1 MKVWEDW
8 FLSPRRGDHASF
20 LRGDGT
26 WANVSNDTHARE
38 DAAMAAL
45 VELLK
50 SGSGATCKPEW
61 HDAFMALFEGQQ
73 KLTSVVIPPSSD
85 LVKRNQSIVTDV
97 TFLYGYD
104 GEDIR
109 IFWMV
114 GLQPGSEGLSRVEYI
129 INPDMSVDTAGFND
143 LINVG
148 ENGDISIAIERT
160 SSKEHI
166 NNKARL
172 IFSTEGNGTKALMD
186 NGEYADVV
194 VKDSK
199 DDAAMRVLAEL
210 VKNVEAKN
218 YTCTQD
224 QYDTLKALFK
234 DATKNTCRVIK
245 PSTDF
250 VILHQGAVVSNVVV
264 IYDYEDSKAFQILFD
279 ASMEMLQSGTFAFGL
294 GVLLDLSLTRVS
306 VNTNILSMDGSN
318 ISICQKFANSS
329 GAGNDNVSIN
339 ACITLQIKG
348 DGTKALMDNGQYAD
362 VPTSVDISSIILN
375 EGTID
380 FVKQI
385 TKSSY
390 DKLYDYITAN
400 KHMYLRTYN
409 STSSAVVCFNS
420 DIISSYIYDAM
431 YLMFFDWNMAR
442 MSKIKIDMNTYA
454 VEVQAI

>member
-1 MKVWEDW
+1 MIKNED
-8 FLSPRRGDHASF
+8 
-20 LRGDGT
+20 
-26 WANVSNDTHARE
+26 E
-38 DAAMAAL
+38 DAAMA
-45 VELLK
+45 
-50 SGSGATCKPEW
+50 
-61 HDAFMALFEGQQ
+61 
-73 KLTSVVIPPSSD
+73 
-85 LVKRNQSIVTDV
+85 
-97 TFLYGYD
+97 
-104 GEDIR
+104 
-109 IFWMV
+109 
-114 GLQPGSEGLSRVEYI
+114 
-129 INPDMSVDTAGFND
+129 
-143 LINVG
+143 
-148 ENGDISIAIERT
+148 
-160 SSKEHI
+160 
-166 NNKARL
+166 
-172 IFSTEGNGTKALMD
+172 
-186 NGEYADVV
+186 
-194 VKDSK
+194 
-199 DDAAMRVLAEL
+199 VLAEL
-210 VKNVEAKN
+210 AKNVEADN

-224 QYDTLKALFK
+224 QYNTLKALFK
-234 DATKNTCRVIK
+234 DATENTCKIIK

-250 VILHQGAVVSNVVV
+250 AILFQGAVVSNVVIV
-264 IYDYEDSKAFQILFD
+264 YDYEDSKAFQILFD
-279 ASMEMLQSGTFAFGL
+279 ASKRIMQSGIFAFGL
-294 GVLLDLSLTRVS
+294 GVLSDLSLTRVS

-362 VPTSVDISSIILN
+362 VPTSVDISSIMLN

-390 DKLYDYITAN
+390 DKLYGYITAN